1 MNSIKCGDCLEL
13 IKEIPDKSVD
23 LIVTDPPYDI
33 SAANKGGS
41 INNVKKLN
49 KSLNDLVVANI
60 TNGYDIELFGFF
72 MSKEK
77 KKELNVGR
85 DVDMQLEII
94 GTPTINTFR
103 DKDTKQIVIKEW
115 EIC

>member
-1 MNSIKCGDCLEL
+1 MWTTCLSTL
-13 IKEIPDKSVD
+13 MYSTLVRRVQNYGQDIKEIGS
-23 LIVTDPPYDI
+23 
-33 SAANKGGS
+33 NKTTIKWLYG
-41 INNVKKLN
+41 
-49 KSLNDLVVANI
+49 NI
-60 TNGYDIELFGFF
+60 EFIGFF

-85 DVDMQLEII
+85 DVDMQLEVI

-115 EIC
+115 EICRK